1 MYNVFV
7 KKNLLRIAKKTNSNF
22 EFEDSYF
29 DTIQLE
35 KIIKKLEK
43 DKFDRFLL
51 RTDHPEIVLE
61 DFNKIGEIRVAAGG
75 IVKNSNGQILFIFRE
90 GVWDLPKGFV
100 EKGESL
106 EQGAVREVEEE
117 TGVSGLMISN
127 HFKTTYHTYR
137 HKGNLVLKIS
147 HWFNMSCDYAGELV
161 PQEKEGITIAKW
173 LNEDEVKKALNN
185 TWENI
190 KLLF

>member
-51 RTDHPEIVLE
+51 RTDQPEIVLE

-137 HKGNLVLKIS
+137 HKGNLVLKTS

-173 LNEDEVKKALNN
+173 LNEEEVKKALYN

>member
-51 RTDHPEIVLE
+51 RTDQPEIVLE

-137 HKGNLVLKIS
+137 HKGNLVLKTS

-173 LNEDEVKKALNN
+173 LNEEEVKKALNN